1 MKLIK
6 CDKCEMYKDKEFLY
20 TIQMPLI
27 YGAPADKLK
36 ICHRCFQR
44 MWWSF
49 PSGEKG
55 VNYDE
60 GILNRTEE

>member
-6 CDKCEMYKDKEFLY
+6 CDKCEAYKDKEFLY

-27 YGAPADKLK
+27 YGVPADKIK
-36 ICHRCFQR
+36 ICNKCFQK

-55 VNYDE
+55 YDK
-60 GILNRTEE
+60 GILNRTKE

>member
-1 MKLIK
+1 MELIK
-6 CDKCEMYKDKEFLY
+6 CDKCERYKDKEFLY

-27 YGAPADKLK
+27 YGVPTDKLK

-55 VNYDE
+55 YDE
-60 GILNRTEE
+60 GILNRTKE